1 MQSNSIHRN
10 NILAGIA
17 SASLLALSIP
27 CSALAQDG
35 TFPPEAQR
43 GGRGERPMQDGAP
56 RARPGQEGRPAGDPA
71 QMAAQLID
79 RLMQGDANGDGKLSA
94 EELPPAMSE
103 RLLGRA
109 DANSDGLIE
118 RSELDTAVRDGVIG
132 ARGNR
137 GGAGAGAGPA
147 GDRMGAGGPSQ
158 GVGGAMRQV
167 GRAVRGLKE
176 SAFDAAS
183 RKSDLDLVQQ
193 AQMGL
198 VGSKSNAAALRM
210 SDSAR
215 GRFGEDRAS
224 FETAFRAQMLDA
236 IAQSIELERA
246 LLAGNGDAA
255 RAAFAKMNTAQEAG
269 HELFQPADEGGEQP
283 ARGRGQGQGQGQ
295 GAGEGGGAGAPD
307 APRGRGGRC
316 ERGGRPAAPDA

>member
-1 MQSNSIHRN
+1 
-10 NILAGIA
+10 
-17 SASLLALSIP
+17 
-27 CSALAQDG
+27 
-35 TFPPEAQR
+35 
-43 GGRGERPMQDGAP
+43 
-56 RARPGQEGRPAGDPA
+56 
-71 QMAAQLID
+71 MAAQLIE
-79 RLMQGDANGDGKLSA
+79 RLMQSDANGDGKLSA

-118 RSELDTAVRDGVIG
+118 RSELETAVRDGVIG

-137 GGAGAGAGPA
+137 GGAGAGAG
-147 GDRMGAGGPSQ
+147 GDRPGAGGAPS
-158 GVGGAMRQV
+158 VGGAMRQV
-167 GRAVRGLKE
+167 GRAMRGLEE
-176 SAFDAAS
+176 SAFDAGS

-198 VGSKSNAAALRM
+198 VGSKNGMASLRM
-210 SDSAR
+210 SESAR
-215 GRFGEDRAS
+215 ARFGEDRAS

-255 RAAFAKMNTAQEAG
+255 RAALAKMNAAQEAG

-307 APRGRGGRC
+307 APRGRGGRG

>member
-10 NILAGIA
+10 NTLAGIA
-17 SASLLALSIP
+17 GIALLAVSIP

-35 TFPPEAQR
+35 TFPPDAPR

-56 RARPGQEGRPAGDPA
+56 RARPGQEGRPQGDPA
-71 QMAAQLID
+71 QMAAQFID
-79 RLMQGDANGDGKLSA
+79 RLMQNDADGDGKLSA
-94 EELPPAMSE
+94 DELPPAMSE

-109 DANSDGLIE
+109 DANSDGFID
-118 RSELDTAVRDGVIG
+118 RAELETAMREGVVG

-137 GGAGAGAGPA
+137 GGAGAGPA

-158 GVGGAMRQV
+158 GVGGAMRQL
-167 GRAVRGLKE
+167 GRAMRGLKE

-198 VGSKSNAAALRM
+198 VGSKSGTAALRM

-215 GRFGEDRAS
+215 ARFGEDRAS

-255 RAAFAKMNTAQEAG
+255 RAALAKMNAAQEAG
-269 HELFQPADEGGEQP
+269 HELFQPADEGGEQ
-283 ARGRGQGQGQGQ
+283 RGRGA
-295 GAGEGGGAGAPD
+295 GAGEGGPGAPD
-307 APRGRGGRC
+307 APRGRGGRG
-316 ERGGRPAAPDA
+316 ERGGRPAAPAAPDA

>member
-1 MQSNSIHRN
+1 MSRISIHRN
-10 NILAGIA
+10 NSLAGIA
-17 SASLLALSIP
+17 SAALLALSIP

-35 TFPPEAQR
+35 TFPPEAPR

-79 RLMQGDANGDGKLSA
+79 RLMQADANGDGKLSA

-118 RSELDTAVRDGVIG
+118 RSELETAVRDGVIG

-137 GGAGAGAGPA
+137 GGAGAGAG
-147 GDRMGAGGPSQ
+147 GDRPGAGGAPS
-158 GVGGAMRQV
+158 VGGAMRQV
-167 GRAVRGLKE
+167 GRAMRGLKE
-176 SAFDAAS
+176 SAFDASS

-198 VGSKSNAAALRM
+198 VGSKSGAAALRM
-210 SDSAR
+210 SESAR
-215 GRFGEDRAS
+215 VRFGEDRAS

-246 LLAGNGDAA
+246 LLAGNGDTA
-255 RAAFAKMNTAQEAG
+255 RAAFAKMNAAQESG

-307 APRGRGGRC
+307 APRGRGGRG